1 MSTRLSLSVPRG
13 WSKLSLY
20 IYGINKLKD
29 MNLTIE
35 EVKVMRMALLKAP
48 LARLT
53 LDLAT
58 RTDVWLAENGWVLE
72 RRELPKK
79 KYQRKTHSEYV
90 WEQIN
95 Q

>member
-1 MSTRLSLSVPRG
+1 MSTRLPLSVVG
-13 WSKLSLY
+13 QGSLCTFMMY
-20 IYGINKLKD
+20 LKLKD

-58 RTDVWLAENGWVLE
+58 RTDVWLAEQGWRLE
-72 RRELPKK
+72 HRALPRR
-79 KYQRKTHSEYV
+79 KYQRNSRYEYV
-90 WEQIN
+90 WMEIN
-95 Q
+95 N